1 MEDTG
6 DIWLPSGVGCYVIC
20 FWGSRYYSG
29 GDGPMTIDANRQAQQ
44 SRRAKPAPTINVA
57 TQEELEQL
65 RTLIDELQ
73 FRILT
78 LEVANNAEI
87 KEINHINAWLNDFR
101 GRYHV
106 LFNLPWY
113 RLWMWARPSM
123 GLPHYPQRE
132 KLRGIRIRDTK
143 PRLPK

>member
-1 MEDTG
+1 
-6 DIWLPSGVGCYVIC
+6 
-20 FWGSRYYSG
+20 
-29 GDGPMTIDANRQAQQ
+29 MTIDANKQAHQ

-57 TQEELEQL
+57 TQEELDKL
-65 RTLIDELQ
+65 RALVDELQ

-87 KEINHINAWLNDFR
+87 KEINHINTWLNDFR

-123 GLPHYPQRE
+123 GLPHYPKRD
-132 KLRGIRIRDTK
+132 KLKGIRIRDTK
-143 PRLPK
+143 PRLPL